1 MFNFP
6 LTLVLLALVVLL
18 RPGSAAAGC
27 EDTLFV
33 SDYVVDQV
41 RVFDGCTGDF
51 IRDLDGAGRIDGP
64 QAIRMGPDGL
74 LYVVSEEN
82 ARVIRYNPDTLEFVD
97 IFVQDDPATG
107 ANELNGLRRPT
118 GLDFG
123 PDGDLFVGGFQSNS
137 VHRFSGADGRFV
149 NVFAD
154 NAAGLSGPDGGL
166 SFGPDGNLYV
176 PNFNSDSISVFNING
191 TQLAEITAPG
201 TINEPR
207 VLVFSPDQQRLLV
220 SSYANGRVVSV
231 SLDNPDN
238 AEILGSG
245 FASIS
250 GMALLRGELL
260 ITGDRLPQIDRR
272 DPVSGDSLGTLVARG
287 TGGLDRPTF
296 IFAYSKA
303 DSQTQVVNEQF
314 WMVGLGS
321 VSGATLRIDSLKA
334 TRGSAFGSDF
344 DPAAVV
350 RDDWGWFEL
359 ELTGCEGGEIRY
371 GARSPDFQAFGNSG
385 YEVIRIAPNG
395 AQRECEAVGFA
406 DEVDPA
412 WMAGSWFG
420 GSPRN
425 GEGFFV
431 DALEDGQVFLSW
443 FTYGALP

>member
-1 MFNFP
+1 MLKSWFP
-6 LTLVLLALVVLL
+6 GALLLTAVIVSGPAF
-18 RPGSAAAGC
+18 AGC
-27 EDTLFV
+27 GETLFV

-51 IRDLDGAGRIDGP
+51 VRDLDNAGRIDGP
-64 QAIRMGPDGL
+64 QAIRIGPDGL

-82 ARVIRYNPDTLEFVD
+82 ARVLRYNPDTLDFVD
-97 IFVQDDPATG
+97 IFVQDNPDTG

-137 VHRFSGADGRFV
+137 VHRFSGSDGSFV
-149 NVFAD
+149 AVFAD
-154 NAAGLSGPDGGL
+154 NGDGLSGPDGGL

-176 PNFNSDSISVFNING
+176 PNFNSDSISVFDPSG
-191 TQLAEITAPG
+191 VLVTEITAPG

-207 VLVFSPDQQRLLV
+207 VLVFSADESRLLV

-231 SLDNPDN
+231 PLDNPDA

-245 FASIS
+245 FASLS

-272 DPVSGDSLGTLVARG
+272 DPDSGDSLGTLVPRG

-296 IFAYSKA
+296 ILAYSKEEA
-303 DSQTQVVNEQF
+303 QAQIINEQF
-314 WMVGLGS
+314 WMVGLGA
-321 VSGATLRIDSLKA
+321 VTGATLRIDSLKA
-334 TRGSAFGSDF
+334 TRGSAFGDNF
-344 DPAAVV
+344 DPDAVV

-359 ELTGCEGGEIRY
+359 ELTGCASGEIRY
-371 GARSPDFQAFGNSG
+371 GARSPDFAAFSEGS

-395 AQRECEAVGFA
+395 AQRDCETLGFT
-406 DEVDPA
+406 DSIDPA

-420 GSPRN
+420 GAARN

-443 FTYGALP
+443 FTYGAKP